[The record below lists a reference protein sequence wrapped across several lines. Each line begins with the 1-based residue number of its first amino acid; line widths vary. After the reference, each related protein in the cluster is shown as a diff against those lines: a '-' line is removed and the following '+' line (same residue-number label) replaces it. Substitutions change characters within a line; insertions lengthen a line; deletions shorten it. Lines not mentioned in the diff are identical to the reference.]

1 MSLARYDVSYDIRDR
16 MRLLRNVHESPLR
29 SAALH
34 TPKPV
39 PRIQS
44 LGDIAA
50 EWELGSLA
58 QVIASD
64 TVGQFVLPEWGSEIP
79 EAGVRDIE
87 TQATVAGVVGPAVV
101 AAPEREEKKSE
112 KKVWKDLDKF
122 YASESE
128 EEASEEESEET
139 EESEEDGEEVEADSE
154 EAEEESEEE
163 SETDSE
169 HQAERGGLL
178 SLRK

>member
-16 MRLLRNVHESPLR
+16 MRLLKNIHESPFR

-44 LGDIAA
+44 LGELAA
-50 EWELGSLA
+50 EWELGSMA

-64 TVGQFVLPEWGSEIP
+64 TVGQIPLPEWGSEIP
-79 EAGVRDIE
+79 EVGVRDIE
-87 TQATVAGVVGPAVV
+87 MQATVAGVVAAATVV
-101 AAPEREEKKSE
+101 PVEKEEKKKE

-128 EEASEEESEET
+128 EEESGEESQET
-139 EESEEDGEEVEADSE
+139 EESEEDEGDGEADSE
-154 EAEEESEEE
+154 EADEESEEE
-163 SETDSE
+163 TDTDSE